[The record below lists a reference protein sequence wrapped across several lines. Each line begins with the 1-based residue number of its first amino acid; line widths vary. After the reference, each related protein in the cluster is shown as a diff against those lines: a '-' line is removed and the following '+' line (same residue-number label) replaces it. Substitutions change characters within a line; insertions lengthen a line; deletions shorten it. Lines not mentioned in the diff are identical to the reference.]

1 VNREETSTA
10 AEKDVDQYIEE
21 QGKPK
26 NESAQKENESAQKE
40 KEEDEQKSEDKN
52 WLTVAASVQHLK
64 EACVILSAGGVLI
77 WLMSILTMLMN
88 SVISLFSEAVRLHS
102 APVTV
107 VKTMDWHVL
116 GLGVSLIVAVSA
128 VSIIL
133 MKSVFGSGGK
143 QTPDGLKLSDLPV
156 GEFLESLKSWFKR

>member
-1 VNREETSTA
+1 MSTEESSTA

-21 QGKPK
+21 QGKPPDQGG
-26 NESAQKENESAQKE
+26 QKEIK
-40 KEEDEQKSEDKN
+40 DGDQKSEEKN
-52 WLTVAASVQHLK
+52 WLTAAASVQHLK
-64 EACVILSAGGVLI
+64 EAIVIFSSGAVLI

-88 SVISLFSEAVRLHS
+88 SVISLFTEAVRLHS